1 MKTKNYYYAVAV
13 LVGQI
18 IGVGIFGLPFLI
30 AKAGLLSLFFLIV
43 FIGIVQYFMQLI
55 YANIVIATP
64 TYHQLPGYTSQY
76 LGSES
81 KQVVFLASLI
91 SNYCALLAYT
101 IVSGTFLYQ
110 LLSPALGGSDFFYAT
125 SLFIIE
131 AIIVFFGVNVLARA
145 ELIMTGLLLLV
156 VSLIV
161 GFSLSSIHPSNYTI
175 VDWRYFIIPYGAML
189 FSLDG
194 SCVIPFIVQLLD
206 KDKANVKSAIKMGV
220 LISAI
225 VTAVFA
231 LVIVGVSG
239 TNTSPDGLIGVK
251 SILNPVVISFA
262 LLFGVLCMVTSFLGS
277 AQSLTK
283 TFHFDYQI
291 NRHLSWFFA
300 VSIPLL
306 LYFCGINDLISVI
319 SFAGGVAGGLISIIL
334 LSIVFKS
341 NDDPS
346 KTVLFERKLPKFAL
360 YGLVGMFV
368 AGIVYEIL
376 SFILA

>member
-1 MKTKNYYYAVAV
+1 MKTKNYYYAIAI

-30 AKAGLLSLFFLIV
+30 SKAGLLSLFFLIV
-43 FIGIVQYFMQLI
+43 ILGFVQYLMQLI
-55 YANIVIATP
+55 YANIVIITP
-64 TYHQLPGYTSQY
+64 DYHQLPGYTSRY
-76 LGSES
+76 LGKEG
-81 KQVVFLASLI
+81 KQIVFLASLI

-101 IVSGTFLYQ
+101 IVSGAFLYQ
-110 LLSPALGGSDFFYAT
+110 LFSPTLGGSEFFYAVI
-125 SLFIIE
+125 LFAIE
-131 AIIVFFGVNVLARA
+131 ATIVFFGVNVLART

-156 VSLIV
+156 VGLIA
-161 GFSLSSIHPSNYTI
+161 GFSFGSINLSNYTI
-175 VDWRYFIIPYGAML
+175 VDWKYFIIPYGAML

-194 SCVIPFIVQLLD
+194 SCVIPFIVQLLN
-206 KDKANVKSAIKMGV
+206 KDKANIKSAIKIGV

-239 TNTSPDGLIGVK
+239 INTSPDGLIGIK
-251 SILNPVVISFA
+251 PILNPSIISFA
-262 LLFGVLCMVTSFLGS
+262 LLFGILCMATSFLGS

-291 NRHLSWFFA
+291 NRYLSWFFA

-319 SFAGGVAGGLISIIL
+319 SFAGGVAGGLISIVL
-334 LSIVFKS
+334 LSIVFK
-341 NDDPS
+341 NGDDPN
-346 KTVLFERKLPKFAL
+346 KTVIFKKKLPSFML

-368 AGIVYEIL
+368 AGIIYEIL
-376 SFILA
+376 SFILI